1 MKMTKEEK
9 ERLVNSVADLSLR
22 DVLQREDMLGI
33 LQICR
38 DACGRRIDD
47 LENRVTPSGGVQ

>member
-22 DVLQREDMLGI
+22 DVLQREAMLGI

-38 DACGRRIDD
+38 NACDRRIDD

>member
-22 DVLQREDMLGI
+22 DVLQQDDMVRI

-38 DACGRRIDD
+38 DACDRRIND
-47 LENRVTPSGGVQ
+47 LEKPTGSVQ